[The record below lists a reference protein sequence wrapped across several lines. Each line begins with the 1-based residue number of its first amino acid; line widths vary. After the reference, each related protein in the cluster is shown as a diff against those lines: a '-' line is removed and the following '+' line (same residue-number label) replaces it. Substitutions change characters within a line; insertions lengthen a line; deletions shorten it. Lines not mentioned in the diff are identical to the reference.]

1 MEQQKILV
9 VDDEPS
15 IAMMLVTLLKK
26 LVRGSKPEWAY
37 EPATAINKISQENY
51 DLLITDQYMPDMNG
65 IELAQA
71 AQQYAP
77 TMPIVLMTAVRND
90 DLLRQAKQIGIS
102 GFLGKPFTVQQLQD
116 LTHLLLS
123 ADALKEGDFI
133 QAA

>member
-26 LVRGSKPEWAY
+26 LVRGSKPEWVH
-37 EPATAINKISQENY
+37 EPVTAINKMSQENY

-77 TMPIVLMTAVRND
+77 SMPIVLMTAVRSD

-123 ADALKEGDFI
+123 ADALNDGDFI
-133 QAA
+133 QAI